1 MSQFI
6 SKIQINSPVI
16 IGLFIVSLI
25 ALILNALTHGG
36 ANRLLFSTYRSSI
49 FDPLTYIRAFTH
61 ILGHS
66 NWTHFMNNF
75 LYILCF
81 NTNNNCCLSTSNVA
95 LNFLLVGP
103 MIEEKYGSTN
113 LLFMVL
119 ITAVITAIINTIIS
133 RNALL
138 GASGVVFMLI
148 IMGSFVNIQSG
159 KIPITLILVF
169 IFYIINE
176 IISGIFNKDNVSHL
190 SHLIGAICGLIYGFY
205 FF

>member
-25 ALILNALTHGG
+25 VLILNALTHGG

-66 NWTHFMNNF
+66 NWTHFMNNY
-75 LYILCF
+75 LYI
-81 NTNNNCCLSTSNVA
+81 
-95 LNFLLVGP
+95 LLVGP

-159 KIPITLILVF
+159 KIPITLVLVF

-176 IISGIFNKDNVSHL
+176 VISGIFNKDNVSHL

>member
-1 MSQFI
+1 MSQII

-66 NWTHFMNNF
+66 NWTHFMNNY
-75 LYILCF
+75 LYI
-81 NTNNNCCLSTSNVA
+81 
-95 LNFLLVGP
+95 LLVGP

-159 KIPITLILVF
+159 KIPITLVLVF

-176 IISGIFNKDNVSHL
+176 VISGIFNKDNVSHL